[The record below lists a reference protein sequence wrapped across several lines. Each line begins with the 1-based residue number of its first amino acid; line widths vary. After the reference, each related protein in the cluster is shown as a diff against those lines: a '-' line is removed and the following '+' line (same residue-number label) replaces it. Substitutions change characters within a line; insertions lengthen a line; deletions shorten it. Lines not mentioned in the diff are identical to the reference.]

1 MWTRYV
7 LLTGLMLVATAC
19 KPQETP
25 PPAPPPQTPAE
36 PQVESDAAAAEKQ
49 DVTLG
54 DVTGTAEAYARQEA
68 EKVAAASKKK
78 LEQMQA
84 QFDQLKAAAAEKG
97 EQAET
102 KLAEM
107 KEAFDARIEAAQ
119 QDLEQFKEANAE
131 HVEQIQKDLSSA
143 VSEAGTILENAW
155 EAIKGEKQPEAAQP

>member
-1 MWTRYV
+1 MWTRCL
-7 LLTGLMLVATAC
+7 LLTGLMLTAPAC
-19 KPQETP
+19 KPQES
-25 PPAPPPQTPAE
+25 PAPPPQTPPE
-36 PQVESDAAAAEKQ
+36 PQVETDAAAAAKQ

-68 EKVAAASKKK
+68 DQLAAASRQK

-97 EQAET
+97 EQAEA

-107 KEAFDARIEAAQ
+107 KQTFDARIEEAQ
-119 QDLEQFKEANAE
+119 KELDQFKDANAE

-143 VSEAGTILENAW
+143 MSEAGAVLENAW
-155 EAIKGEKQPEAAQP
+155 EAIKGEQQPEAAQP